1 MSISVQLTKIPARKS
16 PHVTISGSTPKGQT
30 MLGTYKLKTTNG
42 NSASVVTPFRLTT
55 EATQTPVSTRK
66 PVFDLK
72 ASLSGPLSYEP
83 HKERNNRSNMGKNE
97 RRRKQRFWELKE
109 ASLWLKIN
117 FLTSC

>member
-42 NSASVVTPFRLTT
+42 NSASVITPFRLTT

-83 HKERNNRSNMGKNE
+83 HKERNNRSNMGKMKGE
-97 RRRKQRFWELKE
+97 GSKGFGSSKRPHYG
-109 ASLWLKIN
+109 
-117 FLTSC
+117 